1 MSPAQLINNL
11 HLCSK
16 RNGKVFRKLS
26 FYKSQYL
33 FNQLLLQVQHSLS
46 LQLFMALSL
55 ISFINRKH
63 VHNTPTI
70 WKPFKMWCSQSGE
83 MKIQALTITSTAIHT
98 RVCLHFLVKAG
109 ENDRYCQQIKSA
121 ADITKSTDQ
130 SCDVASAPTSVYA
143 GQHKLVTSRTATH
156 RLMTSPIC
164 VKMVT

>member
-1 MSPAQLINNL
+1 MSAAQLINNL

-83 MKIQALTITSTAIHT
+83 MKIQALAITSTAIHT
-98 RVCLHFLVKAG
+98 RICLHFLVKAG
-109 ENDRYCQQIKSA
+109 DSDRYCQQIKSA
-121 ADITKSTDQ
+121 ADITKSTDPILLWTLP
-130 SCDVASAPTSVYA
+130 VLRYRYM
-143 GQHKLVTSRTATH
+143 LVNINWWRHEQPH
-156 RLMTSPIC
+156 RDLWHHQFA
-164 VKMVT
+164 